1 MSIISQGAFELTSV
15 MIRQMPVE
23 LVKTPAGWKHGPTT
37 SGTSLANLT
46 AWFVNSYI
54 SLFASVHEL
63 L

>member
-1 MSIISQGAFELTSV
+1 

-37 SGTSLANLT
+37 LGTSLANLT

-54 SLFASVHEL
+54 SLFPSAHEL